1 MQCRHD
7 NIVHNKLLI
16 VADISLSYL
25 DEFSCS
31 IRHGQGAR
39 VEAGGGSEEEQLSHL
54 MQTTVGI
61 GKT

>member
-1 MQCRHD
+1 MTTFVRM
-7 NIVHNKLLI
+7 I

-31 IRHGQGAR
+31 IRHGQGAG

-54 MQTTVGI
+54 MQTTAGI
-61 GKT
+61 GKK